1 MTIAINRGRSAAFG
15 SFTTALLASAAYF
28 TLGVAPASATCV
40 ATGPASYDAC
50 ASAAAWALDPNITL
64 SGAGGH
70 DGFVPANIGATPGTL
85 VILSGGN
92 LINFPGGFFNTG
104 VALTV
109 NAGGSITLDGTDATG
124 LFGID
129 TFASLAG
136 AGTINLSVAG
146 TNGMFFG
153 GNNANTA
160 FSGTVNA
167 PSLNNFLRKIGT
179 GTFTVNGMTMAEGEL
194 IDGGTGGG
202 LIQSG
207 GTSNIKS
214 IAVGSGTGASNTMT
228 MSGGVLNIT
237 GTIGAVPCASNCP
250 ALRVG
255 DFAGVGVL
263 NHTGGTIVVGAAGVA
278 GSMNIGNQGGTGTYN
293 ISAGTLQ
300 LGVSGDVNSAG
311 LYAIGR
317 QASGNP
323 AFANSTGVLNISG
336 TGLVDVQAGE
346 LINADRDA
354 GGAVGAITSSTINM
368 TGGTLRIRPGSN
380 LWLSGMNNANAVDSV
395 FNLNGGTLEVGDGRL
410 QSNYGGGGGAYQFNL
425 GNGTIRVIDT
435 ALVTSVDGILTGGTA
450 ATGVKIDTNGIGA
463 TWNGVLSGT
472 GWLVKTG
479 AGTLNLGGVNTYTGG
494 TAFNGGTVLVDA
506 VSDLGATTAGMSFN
520 GGTLQLGANAVLTSR
535 TGATSMAGAGT
546 IDTNGFSSIY
556 DGNISGSGTLTKIG
570 AGTLDMGGNNN
581 AHTGALNING
591 GLLLANF
598 GNAIGNTSAVNVA
611 AGAFLTVNASETIG
625 SLAGAGQVSI
635 SPGVTMTTGGNNAS
649 TTWTG
654 TMVGAGG
661 ALTKTGTGT
670 FTINGNTN
678 YTGLTTVSAGEL
690 RVNGTMADSLLIQ
703 AGARFSGNA
712 TISGNVTN
720 SGAINPGNSPGSVII
735 AGNYIGGGVLN
746 AEVQLNNA
754 GAPVNGTTHDFL
766 SIAGNASGTTLINV
780 IPFAPSGAPA
790 ATTGNGVELVRVGGT
805 TGAGQ
810 FALAAPV
817 FAGAYEYTLNYLPNY
832 SGANDGYFLQSRIG
846 EGLFGDAAM
855 AVAGKALMSNC
866 FRSTDELLGD
876 GERSTMGRAW
886 AKVSGGNMSTG
897 ADTGLETDQ
906 DYTCGSGGMDLRV
919 ADGFRVGV
927 SGGYANTDGDVS
939 TLAGTGKLE
948 GDGGMMSTHVGYAS
962 GNMFA
967 NVSLGYGNINWVYQ
981 GPLTAERT
989 ATTSGVIGAVQAGML
1004 WPMGDWRLG
1013 ATAELAYDG
1022 LECGNH
1028 CMVAGT
1034 QDDIANWTAKA
1045 GLRLDGTMHEGK
1057 ILPFVSVAFSDSLDG
1072 SNSVSN
1078 GTAVLE
1084 TESQSS
1090 LLNARAGV
1098 TAMIAENTAIFLS
1111 GGITEGMSNDVS
1123 GAEGTIGAKLHW

>member
-1 MTIAINRGRSAAFG
+1 MTIAISRGRGAAVS
-15 SFTTALLASAAYF
+15 SFATALLASAAYF

-40 ATGPASYDAC
+40 AGNQGVYDSCVA
-50 ASAAAWALDPNITL
+50 AAAWALDPNITVSSSVL
-64 SGAGGH
+64 H
-70 DGFVPANIGATPGTL
+70 DGAVPANIGATPGTL
-85 VILSGGN
+85 VIQTGGSVTN
-92 LINFPGGFFNTG
+92 VAGGFFNTG
-104 VALTV
+104 VALTL
-109 NAGGSITLDGTDATG
+109 NAGGTINLDGSDVTG
-124 LFGID
+124 TLGFD

-136 AGTINLSVAG
+136 AGTLNLSGGGV
-146 TNGMFFG
+146 FFG
-153 GNNANTA
+153 GNNASTA
-160 FSGTVNA
+160 FSGVVTA
-167 PSLNNFLRKIGT
+167 PTLSQFLSKVGT

-194 IDGGTGGG
+194 LVAQGILANTGGT
-202 LIQSG
+202 
-207 GTSNIKS
+207 TNIKS
-214 IAVGSGTGASNTMT
+214 IAAGTGTGNSATMN

-263 NHTGGTIVVGAAGVA
+263 NQTGGTIVIGAAGVA

-293 ISAGTLQ
+293 MSGGTLQ
-300 LGVSGDVNSAG
+300 LGVAGDVNSAG

-317 QASGNP
+317 STSDTR
-323 AFANSTGVLNISG
+323 NSVGVMNISG
-336 TGLVDVQAGE
+336 GTVDVQSGE
-346 LINADRDA
+346 FINADRDGA
-354 GGAVGAITSSTINM
+354 GTLAATSSTVTM

-380 LWLSGMNNANAVDSV
+380 LWLSGMNNANAVDSI
-395 FNLNGGTLEVGDGRL
+395 FNLNGGTLEVGGSRL
-410 QSNYGGGGGAYQFNL
+410 QDNYGGGGGVYQFNL
-425 GNGTIRVIDT
+425 GNGTIKVIDSPLFT
-435 ALVTSVDGILTGGTA
+435 AVNGILTGGSAT
-450 ATGVKIDTNGIGA
+450 TGVKIDTNGFLSV
-463 TWNGVLSGT
+463 WSGVLSGT

-479 AGTLNLGGVNTYTGG
+479 AGTLSLNGVNTYTGG

-506 VSDLGATTAGMSFN
+506 TTDLGANSAALSFN
-520 GGTLQLGANAVLTSR
+520 GGTLQLGADSVLSNKAGVAVN
-535 TGATSMAGAGT
+535 MAGAGT
-546 IDTNGFSSIY
+546 IDTNGFTSVM
-556 DGNISGSGTLTKIG
+556 DGSISGAGALTKTG
-570 AGTLDMGGNNN
+570 AGTLDLGGNNN
-581 AHTGALNING
+581 AHTGALNVNAG
-591 GLLLANF
+591 VLNTSF
-598 GNAIGNTSAVNVA
+598 GNGIGNTSAVSVA
-611 AGAFLTVNASETIG
+611 GGALLQIGGAETIG
-625 SLAGAGQVSI
+625 SLQGAGNTTLFF
-635 SPGVTMTTGGNNAS
+635 GGTLTTGGNNQS
-649 TTWTG
+649 TTYTG
-654 TMVGAGG
+654 TIGQSGG
-661 ALTKTGTGT
+661 VSGLNKVGTGT
-670 FTINGNTN
+670 FTINANTA

-690 RVNGTMADSLLIQ
+690 RLNGTLADSLLIN

-712 TISGNVTN
+712 VISGNVTN
-720 SGAINPGNSPGSVII
+720 NGAINPGNSPGTVTIV
-735 AGNYIGGGVLN
+735 GNYVGGGVLN

-766 SIAGNASGTTLINV
+766 NIGGNASGTTLINV

-790 ATTGNGVELVRVGGT
+790 ATTGNGVELVRVAGT

-810 FALAAPV
+810 FALSAPV

-832 SGANDGYFLQSRIG
+832 SGGLDGYFLQSRIG

-855 AVAGKALMSNC
+855 AVAGKSLISNC

-886 AKVSGGNMSTG
+886 AKVSAGNTSTG

-906 DYTCGSGGMDLRV
+906 DYTCGSGGIDLRV

-927 SGGYANTDGDVS
+927 SGGYGNTDVDVT
-939 TLAGTGKLE
+939 TLGGAGKLE
-948 GDGGMMSTHVGYAS
+948 GDGGMMSTFVGYAS

-981 GPLTAERT
+981 GPVTAERT

-1034 QDDIANWTAKA
+1034 QDDVANWTAKA

-1057 ILPFVSVAFSDSLDG
+1057 VLPFLSVAFSDSLDG
-1072 SNSVSN
+1072 TNSVSN

-1084 TESQSS
+1084 TETQSS

-1111 GGITEGMSNDVS
+1111 GGITEGLSNDVS

>member
-40 ATGPASYDAC
+40 ATNQVQYDAC
-50 ASAAAWALDPNITL
+50 VAAAAWALDPAITVNT
-64 SGAGGH
+64 SVFH
-70 DGFVPANIGATPGTL
+70 DSLVPANIGAVPGTL
-85 VILSGGN
+85 TILSGGSVN
-92 LINFPGGFFNTG
+92 DTLIGEGSFNTG
-104 VALTV
+104 VALTI
-109 NAGGSITLDGTDATG
+109 NSGGSITLDGTDTTG
-124 LFGID
+124 TGGID

-146 TNGMFFG
+146 VNGMIFG

-160 FSGTVNA
+160 FSGTVVA
-167 PSLNNFLRKIGT
+167 PTLNNFLLKVGT

-194 IDGGTGGG
+194 LDGSTGGG
-202 LIQSG
+202 LIHSS

-214 IAVGSGTGASNTMT
+214 VSVGSGTGANNTMV
-228 MSGGVLNIT
+228 MSGGILNIT
-237 GTIGAVPCASNCP
+237 GTVSGVPCGSNCP

-263 NHTGGTIVVGAAGVA
+263 NQTGGTIRLGGVNVTA
-278 GSMNIGNQGGTGTYN
+278 SYNVGNQGGTGTHN
-293 ISAGTLQ
+293 ISGGVLQFGDITDQADSAGAWGLGRSTTSTRNSVGTLN
-300 LGVSGDVNSAG
+300 L
-311 LYAIGR
+311 
-317 QASGNP
+317 
-323 AFANSTGVLNISG
+323 SG
-336 TGLVDVQAGE
+336 TGLVDVQAGDF
-346 LINADRDA
+346 INGDRDA
-354 GGAVGAITSSTINM
+354 AGAGATTLSTVNM
-368 TGGTLRIRPGSN
+368 TGGTFRVQAGAN
-380 LWLSGMNNANAVDSV
+380 LYLSAQDNGNAIDSI
-395 FNLNGGTLEVGDGRL
+395 FNLNGGTLEIGDGSL
-410 QSNYGGGGGAYQFNL
+410 TTGYLGGTGAYQFNL
-425 GNGTIRVIDT
+425 GNGTVKVIGSS
-435 ALVTSVDGILTGGTA
+435 LVTSVNGNLTGGTA

-479 AGTLNLGGVNTYTGG
+479 AGTLNLGGLNTYTGG
-494 TAFNGGTVLVDA
+494 TAFNGGTVVADA
-506 VSDLGATTAGMSFN
+506 FFDLGGISAGMSFN
-520 GGTLQLGANAVLTSR
+520 GGTLQFGANSVLAGRNS
-535 TGATSMAGAGT
+535 ATSMAGAGT
-546 IDTNGFSSIY
+546 IDTNGFDSIY
-556 DGNISGSGTLTKIG
+556 DGSISGSGALTKIG
-570 AGTLDMGGNNN
+570 AGVLDLGGNNN
-581 AHTGALNING
+581 AHTGALNVNAG
-591 GLLLANF
+591 TLEATF
-598 GNAIGNTSAVNVA
+598 GNAIGNTSAVTVA
-611 AGAFLTVNASETIG
+611 SGATLFIDGSETIG
-625 SLAGAGQVSI
+625 SLAGAGLLNIASAR
-635 SPGVTMTTGGNNAS
+635 TLTTGGNNAS

-654 TMVGAGG
+654 TTSATTG

-670 FTINGNTN
+670 FTINGNTS

-690 RVNGTMADSLLIQ
+690 KVNGTMADSLLIN

-712 TISGNVTN
+712 VISGNVTN
-720 SGAINPGNSPGSVII
+720 NGAINPGNSPGTVTIV
-735 AGNYIGGGVLN
+735 GNYVGGGVLN

-754 GAPVNGTTHDFL
+754 GAPINGTTHDFL
-766 SIAGNASGTTLINV
+766 NIGGNASGTTLINV

-790 ATTGNGVELVRVGGT
+790 ATTGNGVELVRVAGT

-810 FALAAPV
+810 FALSAPV

-832 SGANDGYFLQSRIG
+832 SGGLDGYFLQSRIG

-855 AVAGKALMSNC
+855 AVAGKSLISNC

-886 AKVSGGNMSTG
+886 AKVSAGNTSTG

-906 DYTCGSGGMDLRV
+906 DYTCGSGGIDLRV

-927 SGGYANTDGDVS
+927 SGGYGNTDVDVT
-939 TLAGTGKLE
+939 TLAGNGKLE
-948 GDGGMMSTHVGYAS
+948 GDGGMMSTFVGYAS

-981 GPLTAERT
+981 GPVTAERT

-1028 CMVAGT
+1028 CMVTGT
-1034 QDDIANWTAKA
+1034 QDDVANWTAKA

-1072 SNSVSN
+1072 TNSVSN

-1084 TESQSS
+1084 TEAQSS

-1098 TAMIAENTAIFLS
+1098 TAMIAENTAVFLS
-1111 GGITEGMSNDVS
+1111 GGITEGLSNDVS

>member
-1 MTIAINRGRSAAFG
+1 
-15 SFTTALLASAAYF
+15 
-28 TLGVAPASATCV
+28 
-40 ATGPASYDAC
+40 
-50 ASAAAWALDPNITL
+50 
-64 SGAGGH
+64 
-70 DGFVPANIGATPGTL
+70 
-85 VILSGGN
+85 
-92 LINFPGGFFNTG
+92 
-104 VALTV
+104 
-109 NAGGSITLDGTDATG
+109 
-124 LFGID
+124 
-129 TFASLAG
+129 
-136 AGTINLSVAG
+136 
-146 TNGMFFG
+146 
-153 GNNANTA
+153 
-160 FSGTVNA
+160 
-167 PSLNNFLRKIGT
+167 
-179 GTFTVNGMTMAEGEL
+179 MA
-194 IDGGTGGG
+194 
-202 LIQSG
+202 
-207 GTSNIKS
+207 
-214 IAVGSGTGASNTMT
+214 
-228 MSGGVLNIT
+228 
-237 GTIGAVPCASNCP
+237 
-250 ALRVG
+250 
-255 DFAGVGVL
+255 
-263 NHTGGTIVVGAAGVA
+263 
-278 GSMNIGNQGGTGTYN
+278 
-293 ISAGTLQ
+293 
-300 LGVSGDVNSAG
+300 
-311 LYAIGR
+311 
-317 QASGNP
+317 
-323 AFANSTGVLNISG
+323 
-336 TGLVDVQAGE
+336 
-346 LINADRDA
+346 
-354 GGAVGAITSSTINM
+354 
-368 TGGTLRIRPGSN
+368 
-380 LWLSGMNNANAVDSV
+380 
-395 FNLNGGTLEVGDGRL
+395 
-410 QSNYGGGGGAYQFNL
+410 
-425 GNGTIRVIDT
+425 
-435 ALVTSVDGILTGGTA
+435 VDGILTGGTA

-506 VSDLGATTAGMSFN
+506 FSDLGAASAGMSFN
-520 GGTLQLGANAVLTSR
+520 GGTLQLGAANVLNGR
-535 TGATSMAGAGT
+535 TGATTMVGSGT
-546 IDTNGFSSIY
+546 INTAGFLSFHDS
-556 DGNISGSGTLTKIG
+556 NISGSGALTVNGGGQLVLNGVNNAHSGAVNVSG
-570 AGTLDMGGNNN
+570 AGTVLWAELD
-581 AHTGALNING
+581 AL
-591 GLLLANF
+591 
-598 GNAIGNTSAVNVA
+598 GNTSAIDLGAGTTLNV
-611 AGAFLTVNASETIG
+611 GGPGPGGGTEVIG
-625 SLAGAGQVSI
+625 SLSGTGA
-635 SPGVTMTTGGNNAS
+635 TTNIYFGSNLTLGGNNAS
-649 TTWTG
+649 TVYGG
-654 TMVGAGG
+654 TINQSVAV
-661 ALTKTGTGT
+661 ASLTKVGTGT
-670 FTINGNTN
+670 FTINDNTN
-678 YTGLTTVSAGEL
+678 YTGLTTVSGGEL

-712 TISGNVTN
+712 TINGNVTN

-735 AGNYIGGGVLN
+735 VGNYVGGGVLN

-766 SIAGNASGTTLINV
+766 SIGGSATNTTLINV

-790 ATTGNGVELVRVGGT
+790 ATTGNGIELVRVAGANNGT
-805 TGAGQ
+805 Q

-927 SGGYANTDGDVS
+927 SGGYANTDVDVT

-967 NVSLGYGNINWVYQ
+967 NVSLGYGNINWTYQ

-989 ATTSGVIGAVQAGML
+989 ATTSGVIGAIQAGML

-1028 CMVAGT
+1028 CMLAGT
-1034 QDDIANWTAKA
+1034 QDDVANWTAKA

-1057 ILPFVSVAFSDSLDG
+1057 VLPFLSVAFSDSLDG

-1084 TESQSS
+1084 TEAQSS

-1111 GGITEGMSNDVS
+1111 GGITEGLSNDVS